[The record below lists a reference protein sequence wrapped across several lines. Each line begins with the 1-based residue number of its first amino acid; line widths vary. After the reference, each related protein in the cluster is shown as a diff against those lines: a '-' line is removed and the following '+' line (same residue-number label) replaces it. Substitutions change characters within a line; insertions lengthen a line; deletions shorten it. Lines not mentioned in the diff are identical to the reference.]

1 LSDLAM
7 LEIFDSLAVTD
18 LLKMDRVCSRFKRLQ
33 AKAFRSRK
41 TLTIMVGQ
49 FSKKWFGSTK
59 LNLPDDLQHDQTM
72 LKQVSWSRVKYDE
85 LSTVIIQQLAKN
97 FPKVIRLQIE
107 VQEQEECIRKLPSL
121 LVQ

>member
-1 LSDLAM
+1 MTATMHISSLSDLVM

-49 FSKKWFGSTK
+49 CSENRHPSGK
-59 LNLPDDLQHDQTM
+59 LNLPDDLQHEQTM
-72 LKQVSWSRVKYDE
+72 LKQVRWSQVKCDK
-85 LSTVIIQQLAKN
+85 LSTVFIQQLAK
-97 FPKVIRLQIE
+97 
-107 VQEQEECIRKLPSL
+107 
-121 LVQ
+121 